1 MIWAVV
7 PAKLGSESK
16 VRLGAALSSEGR
28 SRLAF
33 AMLGDVL
40 RALSGSSRLAGI
52 ALVTCDPAV
61 RELAIDRGAT
71 VVDEPTASPSNG
83 LNGAV
88 AAGIDHCVAAGAECV
103 VVAMGDLP
111 LLATAEVDLLIEL
124 AANDGAVAARSLDG
138 TGTNLLALRPPH
150 TLRTFFGPDS
160 LALHRRAA
168 SHAGVSWSETF
179 LPGAA
184 LDVDTPNDLARLLAA
199 EAPLLESHAVL
210 RSEGIAPSLVA
221 RAGLS

>member
-16 VRLGAALSSEGR
+16 VRLGSALSSEGR

-40 RALSGSSRLAGI
+40 RALSDSSHLAGI
-52 ALVTCDPAV
+52 AVVTCDPAV
-61 RELAIDRGAT
+61 QRLASERGAL
-71 VVDEPTASPSNG
+71 VVNEPASGG

-88 AAGIDHCVAAGAECV
+88 AAGIDHCISAGAEGV
-103 VVAMGDLP
+103 VVVMGDLP
-111 LLATAEVDLLIEL
+111 LLAATEVDLLVDR
-124 AANDGAVAARSLDG
+124 ASVDGAVAARSLDG
-138 TGTNLLALRPPH
+138 TGTNLLALRPPNA
-150 TLRTFFGPDS
+150 LRTFFGPDS

-168 SHAGVSWSETF
+168 ALAGVAWSEVF

-184 LDVDTPNDLARLLAA
+184 LDVDTPADLARLLAA
-199 EAPLLESHAVL
+199 EGPRLESHALL
-210 RSEGIAPSLVA
+210 RREGIAPALVA